1 MIETHVINALLN
13 SSLREGSFFAV
24 LNFINGLVAPSFLF
38 CAGFALAISLH
49 RRWESYIH
57 LERPFWRYLVRLG
70 FILIVGYSLHLPFF
84 SFRRMRE
91 LTDGEAWSSFFQVDI
106 LQVIAVTLLALVCL
120 AILARKKER
129 WVWISSLAAA
139 AVILVSPM
147 AWELDFSGLP
157 IWLRPFLTTS
167 VKTQFPLFPWAAF
180 LISGTVIGSWFVKAK
195 ETEKERPLMKR
206 LPVLAAAGIGI
217 AILFAVLPIN
227 FYANQNFW
235 GPSPEFF
242 LVRLGFVVLGLT
254 GFWWYE
260 RLFKPSSKSLASIFG
275 QESLLVYVVHL
286 LIVYG
291 QDYDWSLVR
300 AYGQTLSHADCF
312 IVFLLL
318 TGAMFVLANVWHRL
332 KAWNK
337 QISNVV
343 QFAVL
348 GVLFLRFLT
357 R

>member
-13 SSLREGSFFAV
+13 SSLREGPFFAV

-84 SFRRMRE
+84 SFSRMKE
-91 LTDGEAWSSFFQVDI
+91 LTDGQAWSSFFQVDI

-120 AILARKKER
+120 AFLARKKEL
-129 WVWISSLAAA
+129 WVWVSFFVAA
-139 AVILVSPM
+139 AVIIVSPM
-147 AWELDFSGLP
+147 AWGLDFPGLP
-157 IWLRPFLTTS
+157 VWLRPFLTMS

-180 LISGTVIGSWFVKAK
+180 LISGTVIGSWFVKTKDAGK
-195 ETEKERPLMKR
+195 ELPLMKR
-206 LPVLAAAGIGI
+206 LPLLAAVGIAL
-217 AILFAVLPIN
+217 AILFQVLPFN
-227 FYANQNFW
+227 LYASQNFW

-242 LVRLGFVVLGLT
+242 FLRLGLVVLCLT

-260 RLFKPSSKSLASIFG
+260 RLHKPSSRSLAAVFG

-300 AYGQTLSHADCF
+300 AYGQTLSYGGCS
-312 IVFLLL
+312 IIFLLL
-318 TGAMFVLANVWHRL
+318 TASMFVLAYGWHRS

-337 QISNVV
+337 RISNAV

-348 GVLFLRFLT
+348 GVLFVRFLT